1 MLLVKKPWLRPWLF
15 IMIDGRGG
23 SVSRILVLRGG
34 GDRQSLTL
42 RRSDESR
49 YVNIFGNFL
58 LIVVVSVQFF
68 MLTLPFGMLFL
79 SSTLISSICA
89 K

>member
-1 MLLVKKPWLRPWLF
+1 
-15 IMIDGRGG
+15 MIDGRGG

-34 GDRQSLTL
+34 GDRQTLTL

-58 LIVVVSVQFF
+58 LIVVVSVQVF
-68 MLTLPFGMLFL
+68 MLTLLFGMLFL
-79 SSTLISSICA
+79 SSTLSSSISA